1 MNTELKLPYIADT
14 LSVAVLRTILSEE
27 TIFPILVTFS
37 YCFDDIEL

>member
-27 TIFPILVTFS
+27 TIFSNSCYLF
-37 YCFDDIEL
+37 LLL